1 MKTLRKTM
9 VRMALMLAAAA
20 ACLGAYPSSAQ
31 AQQPNITGVWD
42 SSVGDWNLTQAG
54 SAIWGT
60 LNGPLGAVKVRG
72 SIDGRVVRL
81 SFWGVVDS
89 GTAWLYVKR
98 TNEDEMV
105 GRYRTTVGKRSG
117 RLTLTRQ

>member
-1 MKTLRKTM
+1 
-9 VRMALMLAAAA
+9 MALVLVAAVG
-20 ACLGAYPSSAQ
+20 CLVAYPTSAQ

-42 SSVGDWNLTQAG
+42 SSVGDWDLTQAG
-54 SAIWGT
+54 SVIWGT

-81 SFWGVVDS
+81 SFWGVIDS

-117 RLTLTRQ
+117 RLTLTKQ